1 MATES
6 SFNPKSIASNKKKV
20 GFARGLMQITE
31 QTQRQLAGTE
41 KELKDHLVILDDEE
55 VWDPNKNIC
64 AGVRWLFRKRE
75 ILKSQIK
82 RDPTW
87 REVLMGYKGKTTS
100 KSKKNQE
107 IREKLREFLVRLG
120 V

>member
-1 MATES
+1 
-6 SFNPKSIASNKKKV
+6 
-20 GFARGLMQITE
+20 MQVAE
-31 QTQRQLAGTE
+31 RTQRQLAGDV

-55 VWDPNKNIC
+55 
-64 AGVRWLFRKRE
+64 

-87 REVLMGYKGKTTS
+87 KEVLMGYKGKATS
-100 KSKKNQE
+100 QTKRNQRIRKDLTDFLKK
-107 IREKLREFLVRLG
+107 LG